1 MSYKYGMTFASL
13 ISKYWMKE
21 ECKMRKIV
29 MNNRKQAGFTL
40 VEIAIVLVIIGLL
53 LGGILKGQELINSAR
68 VRNMADQNSGIQA
81 AYFGFIDR
89 YRQVPG
95 DWLNTA
101 ASQAIGVT
109 VNVPAAAATT
119 GNGRIDNLVTE
130 AAGTWEQMARAQFL
144 GGGFTPA
151 AAAPANEAA
160 YIAAQVGPFNA
171 FNGPLILTRN
181 AGYSGVTSIRLNL
194 HMGVNVPVKIAR
206 ELDIKVDDGLP
217 NTGVLRM
224 TVPATAAGGGIAF
237 DTVSFATQVAGCTTA
252 AAANAPGNAAGT
264 GIATDIFDIF
274 DDFQNCP
281 QVFVY

>member
-1 MSYKYGMTFASL
+1 MVNK
-13 ISKYWMKE
+13 
-21 ECKMRKIV
+21 
-29 MNNRKQAGFTL
+29 KQSGFTL

-95 DWLNTA
+95 DWA
-101 ASQAIGVT
+101 AVAAAQAIGDATVT
-109 VNVPAAAATT
+109 LGGN
-119 GNGRIDNLVTE
+119 GNGRIDNTLAE
-130 AAGTWEQMARAQFL
+130 AAAVFSQLSKSNFL

-151 AAAPANEAA
+151 TAAPATEAL
-160 YIAAQVGPFNA
+160 YISTVASPINA
-171 FNGPLILTRN
+171 FNGPLVLTRN
-181 AGYSGVTSIRLNL
+181 AGYSGTTSTRLNL
-194 HMGVNVPVKIAR
+194 HMGVNVPVSIAR

-224 TVPATAAGGGIAF
+224 TIPDGTVTTF
-237 DTVSFATQVAGCTTA
+237 DTISFVTNVATCTTVTGAVA
-252 AAANAPGNAAGT
+252 AGNAAGT
-264 GIATDIFDIF
+264 GAATDIFDVF
-274 DDFQNCP
+274 DDFQDCG

>member
-1 MSYKYGMTFASL
+1 
-13 ISKYWMKE
+13 
-21 ECKMRKIV
+21 
-29 MNNRKQAGFTL
+29 MNNRKQTGFTL

-95 DWLNTA
+95 DWA
-101 ASQAIGVT
+101 AAQAAQAIGDATVT
-109 VNVPAAAATT
+109 LGGN
-119 GNGRIDNLVTE
+119 GNGRVDNTTAE
-130 AAGTWEQMARAQFL
+130 AAAVFSQLAKSNFL

-151 AAAPANEAA
+151 TADPGTEAL
-160 YIAAQVGPFNA
+160 YISTIAGPLNA

-194 HMGVNVPVKIAR
+194 HMGVNVPVSIAR
-206 ELDIKVDDGLP
+206 ELDVKVDDGLP
-217 NTGVLRM
+217 NTGVLRL
-224 TVPATAAGGGIAF
+224 TVPALAAGGGVTF
-237 DTVSFATQVAGCTTA
+237 DTVSFVSQVAGCTTA
-252 AAANAPGNAAGT
+252 AAAAGAGNAAGT
-264 GIATDIFDIF
+264 GAATDIFDIF
-274 DDFQNCP
+274 DDFQDCG

>member
-1 MSYKYGMTFASL
+1 MVNK
-13 ISKYWMKE
+13 
-21 ECKMRKIV
+21 
-29 MNNRKQAGFTL
+29 KQSGFTL

-95 DWLNTA
+95 DWA
-101 ASQAIGVT
+101 AVPAAQAIGDATVT
-109 VNVPAAAATT
+109 LGGN
-119 GNGRIDNLVTE
+119 GNGRIDNDITE
-130 AAGTWEQMARAQFL
+130 AAAVFSQLSKSNFL

-151 AAAPANEAA
+151 TAATAPADEAE
-160 YIAAQVGPFNA
+160 YIANIASPVNA
-171 FNGPLILTRN
+171 FNGSLILTRN
-181 AGYSGVTSIRLNL
+181 KGYSGTTSTRLNL
-194 HMGVNVPVKIAR
+194 HMGVNVPVSIAR

-224 TVPATAAGGGIAF
+224 TIPDGTVTTF
-237 DTVSFATQVAGCTTA
+237 DTLSFATNVATCTTVTGA
-252 AAANAPGNAAGT
+252 AGAGNAAGT
-264 GIATDIFDIF
+264 GAATDIFDVF
-274 DDFQNCP
+274 DDFQDCG

>member
-1 MSYKYGMTFASL
+1 MVNK
-13 ISKYWMKE
+13 
-21 ECKMRKIV
+21 
-29 MNNRKQAGFTL
+29 KQSGFTL

-95 DWLNTA
+95 DWA
-101 ASQAIGVT
+101 ALPAAQAIGDATVT
-109 VNVPAAAATT
+109 LGGN
-119 GNGRIDNLVTE
+119 GNGRIDNDIIE
-130 AAGTWEQMARAQFL
+130 AAAVFSQLSKSNFL

-151 AAAPANEAA
+151 TLATAPGNEGD
-160 YIAAQVGPFNA
+160 YIANIASPVNA
-171 FNGPLILTRN
+171 FNGALILTRN
-181 AGYSGVTSIRLNL
+181 AGYSGTTSTRLNL
-194 HMGVNVPVKIAR
+194 HMGVNVPVSIAR

-224 TVPATAAGGGIAF
+224 TIPDGTVATFDGISF
-237 DTVSFATQVAGCTTA
+237 VSNVIDCTTEDTA
-252 AAANAPGNAAGT
+252 ITAGNADGT
-264 GIATDIFDIF
+264 GAATDIFDVF
-274 DDFQNCP
+274 DDFQDCG

>member
-1 MSYKYGMTFASL
+1 MVNK
-13 ISKYWMKE
+13 
-21 ECKMRKIV
+21 
-29 MNNRKQAGFTL
+29 KQSGFTL

-95 DWLNTA
+95 DWA
-101 ASQAIGVT
+101 ALPAAQAIGDATVT
-109 VNVPAAAATT
+109 LGGN
-119 GNGRIDNLVTE
+119 GNGRIDNTLAE
-130 AAGTWEQMARAQFL
+130 AAAVFSQLSKSNFL

-151 AAAPANEAA
+151 TLATAPGNEGD
-160 YIAAQVGPFNA
+160 YIANIASPVNA

-181 AGYSGVTSIRLNL
+181 AGYSGTTSTRLNL
-194 HMGVNVPVKIAR
+194 HMGVNVPVSIAR

-224 TVPATAAGGGIAF
+224 TIPDGTVATFDGISF
-237 DTVSFATQVAGCTTA
+237 VSNVATCTTVTGA
-252 AAANAPGNAAGT
+252 AAAGNAAGT
-264 GIATDIFDIF
+264 GAATDIFDVF
-274 DDFQNCP
+274 DDFQDCG